1 MPKVGVIGLGA
12 MGKNH
17 ARVYAE
23 LRDVEL
29 VGVADSDPQLAEDI
43 ASKYNVLAFSDYKQ
57 LLKRGLDAVSIAVP
71 TSIHRQVALDAAQ
84 ARASILL
91 EKPIADTVSNAEDII
106 EAARKNNVKLMIGHV
121 ERFNPIVPVIKQE
134 LGDADIILIEIT
146 RIGPFPPRIKDVGV
160 IIDLAVHDIDLIA
173 YLTGS
178 EFDRVYSLIS
188 RNVSQNEDT
197 AILMFEMANGVL
209 ARVTVNWLTPFKVR
223 EINISTQ
230 DKFIKGLFM
239 DQKVFEYSKFE
250 EYDSYVV
257 RELPVPF
264 GEPLRFEIEA
274 FVDAVRNDTKPLISG
289 QDGLKALKM
298 AIRCLDISKDKA

>member
-160 IIDLAVHDIDLIA
+160 IIDLAVHDIDLIS

-264 GEPLRFEIEA
+264 GEPLKFEIEA

-289 QDGLKALKM
+289 QDGLKALEM
-298 AIRCLDISKDKA
+298 AIRCLDISKDKS